1 MSEPGGRANQRDDRV
16 SAGRGP
22 NWGRRLVFG
31 GLAILGALIVYLIG
45 AAVIPRWWAQRVGDF
60 VDGRI
65 SVGATAGV
73 FFGVLFTVL
82 PLLVLWMAWR
92 FRRNMKVVLWLVAF
106 AVVLAIPNLMTL
118 AIVLG
123 TRSAA
128 HAGERILDVDGPG
141 FRGGSLAGAV
151 LGVALVGLVVYLAA
165 SRRASRRRSAQ
176 LRDQL
181 TERDEA

>member
-45 AAVIPRWWAQRVGDF
+45 AAVIPRWWAQRVGNF

-65 SVGATAGV
+65 SVGATAGM
-73 FFGVLFTVL
+73 FCGVLFTVL

-128 HAGERILDVDGPG
+128 HAGERILERRRPWVPW
-141 FRGGSLAGAV
+141 RQPRR
-151 LGVALVGLVVYLAA
+151 
-165 SRRASRRRSAQ
+165 RRARRRPRRPGHLPRRVSTGEPAS
-176 LRDQL
+176 LGTAPRPAD
-181 TERDEA
+181 RA